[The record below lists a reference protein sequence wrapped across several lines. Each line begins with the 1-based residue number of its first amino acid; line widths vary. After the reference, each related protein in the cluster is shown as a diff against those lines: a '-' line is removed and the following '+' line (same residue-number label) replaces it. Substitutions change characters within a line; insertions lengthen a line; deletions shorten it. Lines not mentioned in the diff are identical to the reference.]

1 MIARTALTP
10 TPMPTPSPIFVPE
23 DSPPGPDVVDIA
35 LAEGDEKELVVGVA
49 VVAIIVDDIEELER
63 VVEFGFCVV
72 SVPFTTK
79 SPSPA
84 LQQSTEPSPTPSHQ
98 LPSSHGVIATS
109 VTPVPFTKSLI
120 HAGSS
125 HVGSVQLSRQ

>member
-1 MIARTALTP
+1 MARTNPIPTP
-10 TPMPTPSPIFVPE
+10 TPIPIFPPE
-23 DSPPGPDVVDIA
+23 DGPPGPDVVGIA
-35 LAEGDEKELVVGVA
+35 VAEGDEEGLVIGVA
-49 VVAIIVDDIEELER
+49 VAVVVGNIEELEV

-84 LQQSTEPSPTPSHQ
+84 LQQSTEPLPAPLHQ

-109 VTPVPFTKSLI
+109 VILVPFTKSLI
-120 HAGSS
+120 HAGLA

>member
-1 MIARTALTP
+1 MARTALTP
-10 TPMPTPSPIFVPE
+10 TPIPTPSPIFVPE
-23 DSPPGPDVVDIA
+23 DSPPGPDVVGIA
-35 LAEGDEKELVVGVA
+35 LAEGDDEGLVVGVA
-49 VVAIIVDDIEELER
+49 IVVVDNIEELEL
-63 VVEFGFCVV
+63 VVESGFCVV
-72 SVPFTTK
+72 SLPFTTK

-84 LQQSTEPSPTPSHQ
+84 LQQPTEPSPTPSHQ

-109 VTPVPFTKSLI
+109 SIPVPFTKSLI